1 MIKMNRFTTNRLN
14 ITNDFLIEI
23 EDYDIIILSKLD
35 LDDEFIKIIIL

>member
-1 MIKMNRFTTNRLN
+1 MNRFTTNRLN